1 MRERRFVMYK
11 HGSHFNLLT
20 LLTLLVFTSIY
31 AGATQAQSTDRD
43 RPTPLKSNELRGELD
58 GSDSEYFYSF
68 VAGPGELT
76 LTFEVTASAT
86 NAGATIDLFD
96 KNARSVLSGLMA
108 QGIDR
113 GSERVVK
120 SVRLG
125 ARQTLIMRLKA
136 MSYGSSSGNAKGT
149 FLVRLSGAGAQKGE
163 TSGSADSQGDDRL
176 GLPTSGI
183 LRLEMSD
190 GTTQEINL
198 SRVRRASVK
207 P

>member
-1 MRERRFVMYK
+1 
-11 HGSHFNLLT
+11 
-20 LLTLLVFTSIY
+20 
-31 AGATQAQSTDRD
+31 
-43 RPTPLKSNELRGELD
+43 LD
-58 GSDSEYFYSF
+58 GSDTEYFYSF

-76 LTFEVTASAT
+76 VTFEVTASAT

-96 KNARSVLSGLMA
+96 KNARSVISGLMA

-149 FLVRLSGAGAQKGE
+149 FLVRLSGAGAPKSE
-163 TSGSADSQGDDRL
+163 TSGSIDSQADERL
-176 GLPTSGI
+176 GLPASGI

>member
-1 MRERRFVMYK
+1 MYK
-11 HGSHFNLLT
+11 LRFYFNLLPLLT
-20 LLTLLVFTSIY
+20 LLIFSFVYT
-31 AGATQAQSTDRD
+31 GATRAQSTDRD
-43 RPTPLKSNELRGELD
+43 HPTPLKSNELKGELD
-58 GSDSEYFYSF
+58 GSDTEYFYSF
-68 VAGPGELT
+68 VAGPGEMT
-76 LTFEVTASAT
+76 VTFEVTASAT

-96 KNARSVLSGLMA
+96 KNAGSVLSGLMA

-125 ARQTLIMRLKA
+125 SRQTLIMRVKA

-149 FLVRLSGAGAQKGE
+149 FLVRLSGAGAPKSE
-163 TSGSADSQGDDRL
+163 TSGSIDSQADERL

-190 GTTQEINL
+190 STTQEINL
-198 SRVRRASVK
+198 SQVRRASVK

>member
-1 MRERRFVMYK
+1 MYK
-11 HGSHFNLLT
+11 LRFHFNLLT
-20 LLTLLVFTSIY
+20 LLALLIFTFVY
-31 AGATQAQSTDRD
+31 AGATRAQSIDRD
-43 RPTPLKSNELRGELD
+43 HPTPLKSNELRGELD
-58 GSDSEYFYSF
+58 GSDTEYFYSF

-76 LTFEVTASAT
+76 VTFEVTASDT

-96 KNARSVLSGLMA
+96 KNAGSVLSGLLA
-108 QGIDR
+108 QGINR

-125 ARQTLIMRLKA
+125 SRQTLIMRLKA

-149 FLVRLSGAGAQKGE
+149 FLVRLSGAGAPKNG
-163 TSGSADSQGDDRL
+163 TTGSIDSQADERL

>member
-1 MRERRFVMYK
+1 MYK
-11 HGSHFNLLT
+11 PRSHFNLLT
-20 LLTLLVFTSIY
+20 LLTLMIFTPVFT
-31 AGATQAQSTDRD
+31 GAILAQSTDRD
-43 RPTPLKSNELRGELD
+43 HPTPLKSNELRGELD
-58 GSDSEYFYSF
+58 GSDTEYFYSF

-96 KNARSVLSGLMA
+96 KNAGAVLSGLMA
-108 QGIDR
+108 QGVDR

-125 ARQTLIMRLKA
+125 ARQTLTMRLKA

-149 FLVRLSGAGAQKGE
+149 FLLRLSGAGVAKSE
-163 TSGSADSQGDDRL
+163 RSGSTDSQADERL
-176 GLPTSGI
+176 GLPASGI

-198 SRVRRASVK
+198 SRVRRVTVK